1 VLEEKNE
8 KIEGHVKV
16 LEVMKQTMIILR
28 DKLQTVFD
36 EIEDKNKK
44 IKEMQ
49 TAEKETKTMLCQLL

>member
-1 VLEEKNE
+1 
-8 KIEGHVKV
+8 
-16 LEVMKQTMIILR
+16 
-28 DKLQTVFD
+28 VFD